1 MAILSPDEARRMA
14 RMEFAIVV
22 QTDLCAFLN
31 AAQNF
36 PNMSKEN
43 ICLLILQFPEAA
55 MRQHTAAQCT
65 GNHIDYRRK
74 KCGLCL

>member
-1 MAILSPDEARRMA
+1 
-14 RMEFAIVV
+14 MEFAIVV

-43 ICLLILQFPEAA
+43 ICLLILQFPDATDLLTETEW
-55 MRQHTAAQCT
+55 RQYTAAQCT
-65 GNHIDYRRK
+65 GNHIDHRRK
-74 KCGLCL
+74 KRGLRL